1 MKIAITGASGFVG
14 TALTRLLLDSG
25 HVVTGLGTSAS
36 HPLQSAANFT
46 WISADTT
53 VAGAWQAAVSQA
65 DAVVNLAGRTILKRW
80 SRSYKAQIVDSRM
93 LTTRNVVSAMAGE
106 DKILISTSAVGYYG
120 SRGDQALA
128 EHSTPGTDFLA
139 RLSVDWEAAARD
151 AEKQGVRVA
160 IMRFGVVLGSG
171 GGALAQMLPVFRM
184 FAGGPLGSGRQWFSW
199 IHMADLLAAIQFLL
213 NRGNA
218 RGPYNFC
225 APGAIRQKDFARALG
240 AALGRPAV
248 VPAPTLALRLMMGE
262 VAGVLLAS
270 QRVRPDRL
278 ISDGFTFRFA
288 DVDSALADLVTYYD

>member
-14 TALTRLLLDSG
+14 TALTRLLLDGG

-36 HPLQSAANFT
+36 HPLQSAAHFT
-46 WISADTT
+46 WIPADTT
-53 VAGAWQAAVSQA
+53 VAGAWQAAVSRA
-65 DAVVNLAGRTILKRW
+65 DAVVNLAGRTIFKRW
-80 SRSYKAQIVDSRM
+80 SRSYKAQIVDSRI
-93 LTTRNVVSAMAGE
+93 LTTRNLVGAMAGE

-120 SRGDQALA
+120 SRGDQALD

-160 IMRFGVVLGSG
+160 IMRFGVVLGGG
-171 GGALAQMLPVFRM
+171 GGALAQMLPAYRM

-213 NRGNA
+213 DRDHA
-218 RGPYNFC
+218 RGIYNFC

-248 VPAPTLALRLMMGE
+248 VPAPALALRLMMGE